1 MSGKISK
8 LSKRLGFSG
17 MLATGISLT
26 LLLCSCALVDWFS
39 GNVSD
44 QEVKDMDKDLGKA
57 VQKQTVYDDSLK
69 KFGLM
74 LEAYN
79 IPQIRVQSKLIKNE
93 TAEKDLPDSVSGMLS
108 SAVNKIGP
116 SVIYVPF
123 DPNYVISETTTG
135 GDIKRALPKI
145 VIAGGITEFDKELI
159 EKKRELKGKAS
170 VGDNFGS
177 NYDYDGGAGYKA
189 GSAMSRM
196 TLDLQLMEY
205 QTQTYMPGV
214 QTINSINLRKTEL
227 GWSVGFFFEGNGFSF
242 DYSLNKKQG
251 KYQALRLL
259 VELSVLEVLGKYFDV
274 PYWQCLEGAPPDT
287 RQISRLKEEFDG
299 LNQAQ
304 QYSYL
309 KEYLFFHGVPGIDR
323 TSGGISDKEI
333 ALIKSKMQELNCPD
347 YGSLF
352 LKLWETVPLVESRK
366 RIRQHSKDQN
376 ETAQKAQED
385 VSKKIAQY
393 NSLIE
398 QADALF
404 NQGALAQSR
413 ELYRQAGLLF
423 PDQPDPKSMMSRIDN
438 QLAAQNQPASKAA
451 PVQTAAAPQQ
461 QQQQQ
466 QQQEQPAAPPPAKQ
480 AGPAKKE
487 APLNMFQKN
496 EEW

>member
-1 MSGKISK
+1 
-8 LSKRLGFSG
+8 
-17 MLATGISLT
+17 
-26 LLLCSCALVDWFS
+26 
-39 GNVSD
+39 
-44 QEVKDMDKDLGKA
+44 
-57 VQKQTVYDDSLK
+57 
-69 KFGLM
+69 
-74 LEAYN
+74 
-79 IPQIRVQSKLIKNE
+79 
-93 TAEKDLPDSVSGMLS
+93 
-108 SAVNKIGP
+108 
-116 SVIYVPF
+116 
-123 DPNYVISETTTG
+123 
-135 GDIKRALPKI
+135 
-145 VIAGGITEFDKELI
+145 
-159 EKKRELKGKAS
+159 
-170 VGDNFGS
+170 S

-189 GSAMSRM
+189 GSAVSRM

-205 QTQTYMPGV
+205 QTQTYLPGV

-259 VELSVLEVLGKYFDV
+259 VELSVLEVLGRYFDV
-274 PYWQCLEGAPPDT
+274 PYWQCVEGAPPDT
-287 RQISRLKEEFDG
+287 KQIARLKEEFDN

-309 KEYLFFHGVPGIDR
+309 KEYLFFHGISGIDR
-323 TSGGISDKEI
+323 TSGGVSDKEI

-352 LKLWETVPLVESRK
+352 LKLWETVPLTESRK
-366 RIRQHSKDQN
+366 RIRQHAKDQN

-385 VSKKIAQY
+385 VSKKINQY

-423 PDQPDPKSMMSRIDN
+423 PDQPDPKSMMSRIDS
-438 QLAAQNQPASKAA
+438 QLAAQNQPAAKAVA
-451 PVQTAAAPQQ
+451 ANNAAAAQQ
-461 QQQQQ
+461 QQD
-466 QQQEQPAAPPPAKQ
+466 QQEQPAAAPPAKQ
-480 AGPAKKE
+480 TGLAKKE

>member
-1 MSGKISK
+1 MSGKTLKISK
-8 LSKRLGFSG
+8 LFGLTG
-17 MLATGISLT
+17 MLAAGISIT

-57 VQKQTVYDDSLK
+57 TQKQTAYDDSLK

-145 VIAGGITEFDKELI
+145 VIAGGITEFDKDLI
-159 EKKRELKGKAS
+159 EKKRELKSKAS

-189 GSAMSRM
+189 GSGVSRM

-205 QTQTYMPGV
+205 QTQTYFPGV

-274 PYWQCLEGAPPDT
+274 PYWQCVEGAPPDT
-287 RQISRLKEEFDG
+287 RQLARLKEEFDG

-323 TSGGISDKEI
+323 SSGGVSDKELAI
-333 ALIKSKMQELNCPD
+333 IKNKMQELGCQD

-352 LKLWETVPLVESRK
+352 LKLWETVPLAESRK
-366 RIRQHSKDQN
+366 RIRQHAKEQN
-376 ETAQKAQED
+376 ETAQKTQED

-423 PDQPDPKSMMSRIDN
+423 PDQPDPKSMMTRIDS
-438 QLAAQNQPASKAA
+438 QLAGQNQPAAKVTAQSPAAEPPQETAVAA
-451 PVQTAAAPQQ
+451 PPK
-461 QQQQQ
+461 
-466 QQQEQPAAPPPAKQ
+466 QPAA
-480 AGPAKKE
+480 AKKE

>member
-1 MSGKISK
+1 MNGKII
-8 LSKRLGFSG
+8 KRPKVFLAVG
-17 MLATGISLT
+17 ATGLFAA
-26 LLLCSCALVDWFS
+26 LLLCSCSVVDWFS
-39 GNVSD
+39 GHVSD
-44 QEVKDMDKDLGKA
+44 EEVKDMDKDLGKA
-57 VQKQTVYDDSLK
+57 TQKQTVYDDSLK

-93 TAEKDLPDSVSGMLS
+93 TAEKDLPDNVSGMLS
-108 SAVNKIGP
+108 SSVNKIGNA
-116 SVIYVPF
+116 VVYVPF

-159 EKKRELKGKAS
+159 EKKRELKTKAD

-177 NYDYDGGAGYKA
+177 NYSYDGGAGYKA
-189 GSAMSRM
+189 GSGISRM

-205 QTQTYMPGV
+205 QTQTYLSGV

-227 GWSVGFFFEGNGFSF
+227 GWSVGFFFEGNGFTF

-274 PYWQCLEGAPPDT
+274 PYWKCVEGAPPDT
-287 RQISRLKEEFDG
+287 RMLVRLKEEFEM

-309 KEYLFFHGVPGIDR
+309 KEYLFFHGVAGIER
-323 TSGGISDKEI
+323 SSGGVSDKELAI
-333 ALIKSKMQELNCPD
+333 IKERMKYFNCSD
-347 YGSLF
+347 YAALF
-352 LKLWETVPLVESRK
+352 LKLWETVPLEESRK
-366 RIRQHSKDQN
+366 RIRQHHKEQN
-376 ETAQKAQED
+376 DVVQKSQED
-385 VSKKIAQY
+385 INKKIEQY
-393 NSLIE
+393 NSMIE

-404 NQGALAQSR
+404 NQGALPQAR
-413 ELYRQAGLLF
+413 EIYRQASLLF
-423 PDQPDPKSMMSRIDN
+423 PEQPDPKAMMSRIDS
-438 QLAAQNQPASKAA
+438 QLANQNQPPAKAA
-451 PVQTAAAPQQ
+451 NPAPPAAPAS
-461 QQQQQ
+461 
-466 QQQEQPAAPPPAKQ
+466 QEPVAAPPPKPSA
-480 AGPAKKE
+480 ASKKE

>member
-1 MSGKISK
+1 
-8 LSKRLGFSG
+8 
-17 MLATGISLT
+17 
-26 LLLCSCALVDWFS
+26 
-39 GNVSD
+39 
-44 QEVKDMDKDLGKA
+44 
-57 VQKQTVYDDSLK
+57 
-69 KFGLM
+69 
-74 LEAYN
+74 
-79 IPQIRVQSKLIKNE
+79 
-93 TAEKDLPDSVSGMLS
+93 
-108 SAVNKIGP
+108 
-116 SVIYVPF
+116 
-123 DPNYVISETTTG
+123 
-135 GDIKRALPKI
+135 
-145 VIAGGITEFDKELI
+145 
-159 EKKRELKGKAS
+159 
-170 VGDNFGS
+170 
-177 NYDYDGGAGYKA
+177 
-189 GSAMSRM
+189 
-196 TLDLQLMEY
+196 
-205 QTQTYMPGV
+205 
-214 QTINSINLRKTEL
+214 
-227 GWSVGFFFEGNGFSF
+227 
-242 DYSLNKKQG
+242 
-251 KYQALRLL
+251 
-259 VELSVLEVLGKYFDV
+259 
-274 PYWQCLEGAPPDT
+274 
-287 RQISRLKEEFDG
+287 
-299 LNQAQ
+299 
-304 QYSYL
+304 
-309 KEYLFFHGVPGIDR
+309 
-323 TSGGISDKEI
+323 
-333 ALIKSKMQELNCPD
+333 MQELNCPD